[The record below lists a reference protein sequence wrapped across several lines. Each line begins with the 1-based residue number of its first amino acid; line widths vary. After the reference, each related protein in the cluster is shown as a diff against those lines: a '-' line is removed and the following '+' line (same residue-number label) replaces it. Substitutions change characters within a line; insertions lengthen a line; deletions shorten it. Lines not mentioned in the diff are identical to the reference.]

1 MPGFSVRV
9 SIHRKAKALGN
20 LVLYLGA
27 MAWMELLIYSL
38 RNYGAAGIPQ
48 FKMKESA
55 DRAIKNEA
63 NT

>member
-1 MPGFSVRV
+1 MRV

-20 LVLYLGA
+20 LYLGA
-27 MAWMELLIYSL
+27 MAWMEPLIYSL
-38 RNYGAAGIPQ
+38 NNYGAVGIPQ